1 VVAAGLTQSTRFR
14 RTSAK
19 PWLDDL
25 EAHSIE
31 IIAGPAPRH
40 TTDGFPSC
48 SIDFR
53 DLDGNLLE
61 LMAAG

>member
-25 EAHSIE
+25 EVHSIE
-31 IIAGPAPRH
+31 SIAGQRLVAPPMGSRAIQS
-40 TTDGFPSC
+40 TSVTS
-48 SIDFR
+48 R
-53 DLDGNLLE
+53 NLLE